1 MDKKQ
6 RLLIIGIGGLSLL
19 LAASVSLTVAWY
31 EGSSHLAV
39 NDINISLKDKEL
51 MISTDNN
58 NFKNYLAIDDLA
70 KVAKF
75 TAVSSAFSDKWI
87 EEKKDKPVFKQGYSE
102 PTKNILNEPD
112 DVDTATAGYF
122 SQEFYIKS
130 NTSVYV
136 TFDTEKTSILPDEVD
151 NNRIVSRIRDKFPGL
166 TDEEI
171 VNNLNSVVKSMRFSL
186 LVLNDEDDESGDLP
200 DYNYYIIDPYKDKS
214 TYYAGILDTDLSGY
228 YDYSSENKEVL
239 FGQCSTSNGKTVEEA
254 IVYKD
259 PQASDETVS
268 ESSLSCFN
276 SGTKAGVQRIDFEAS
291 KQNGLVLKEEPSISL
306 EDAEDEILI
315 PLHAETSKRIVLSFY
330 QEGWDLENTDFVMY
344 SHFFVNV
351 LFKIAKTR
359 F

>member
-6 RLLIIGIGGLSLL
+6 KIAIIGLGAVSLL

-39 NDINISLKDKEL
+39 NDINIALKDKEL
-51 MISTDNN
+51 TISTDNV
-58 NFKNYLAIDDLA
+58 NFKSYLTTDELNDSG
-70 KVAKF
+70 KF
-75 TAVSSAFSDKWI
+75 NAVSAAFSDSWI
-87 EEKKDKPVFKQGYSE
+87 SQKADKPVFKEGYRDT
-102 PTKNILNEPD
+102 TKNILNAPD
-112 DVDTATAGYF
+112 DVASAATGYF
-122 SQEFYIKS
+122 SQEFYLKC

-136 TFDTEKTSILPDEVD
+136 TFDTEKTGFDA
-151 NNRIVSRIRDKFPGL
+151 
-166 TDEEI
+166 DEEDNTRMVQKI
-171 VNNLNSVVKSMRFSL
+171 KDKYPLLTEEQIYDNLNNVIKSMRLSV
-186 LVLNDEDDESGDLP
+186 LVLNDEDDDSASYP
-200 DYNYYIIDPYKDKS
+200 DYKYYIYDPNKDEP

-228 YDYSSENKEVL
+228 YDYSNENKEVL
-239 FGQCSTSNGKTVEEA
+239 FGQCSTSNGKTVEET

-306 EDAEDEILI
+306 DNAEDEILI